1 MIKVNKVKISNLF
14 YQQYVS
20 GTVTADVESE
30 PVIVFAKVMRGGLP
44 VLGASA
50 EVEVY
55 LPGGDLEQGLGDG
68 LVHKII
74 LRDDGLGEW
83 SHIGALE

>member
-1 MIKVNKVKISNLF
+1 M
-14 YQQYVS
+14 
-20 GTVTADVESE
+20 ADVEAE
-30 PVIVFAKVMRGGLP
+30 PVVVFAKVMRAGLP

-55 LPGGDLEQGLGDG
+55 LPGDLGQGLGEG

-74 LRDDGLGEW
+74 LRDDGLGK
-83 SHIGALE
+83 

>member
-1 MIKVNKVKISNLF
+1 M
-14 YQQYVS
+14 
-20 GTVTADVESE
+20 TADVESE
-30 PVIVFAKVMRGGLP
+30 PVIVLAKVMRGGLP

-55 LPGGDLEQGLGDG
+55 LPGDLGQGLGDG

-74 LRDDGLGEW
+74 LRDDGLGKW

>member
-1 MIKVNKVKISNLF
+1 M
-14 YQQYVS
+14 
-20 GTVTADVESE
+20 ESE

-55 LPGGDLEQGLGDG
+55 LPGGDLGQGLGDG

-74 LRDDGLGEW
+74 LRDDGLGK
-83 SHIGALE
+83 

>member
-1 MIKVNKVKISNLF
+1 MIKVNQEKNANIKVINKH
-14 YQQYVS
+14 VS

-50 EVEVY
+50 EAEVY
-55 LPGGDLEQGLGDG
+55 LPGKDLGQSLGDG

-74 LRDDGLGEW
+74 LRDDGLGK
-83 SHIGALE
+83 